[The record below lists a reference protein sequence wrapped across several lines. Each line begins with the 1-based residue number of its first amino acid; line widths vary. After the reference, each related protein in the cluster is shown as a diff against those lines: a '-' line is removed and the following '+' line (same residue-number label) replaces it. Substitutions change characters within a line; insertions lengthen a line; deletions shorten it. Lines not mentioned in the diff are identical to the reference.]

1 MADKTLELLLATVN
15 DLTIAVHKGF
25 NEMREE
31 FQKINGRLEHLEDEV
46 KLTRTELKILSQKYG
61 EHEVSIES
69 LKKAK

>member
-15 DLTIAVHKGF
+15 DLTIAIHKGF
-25 NEMREE
+25 KEMREE
-31 FQKINGRLEHLEDEV
+31 FQKINGRLDRLEDEV

-61 EHEVSIES
+61 EHEVSIEA